1 MEEALRA
8 GNCRNC
14 PGGCAGGGC
23 SSVMTRRPPQ
33 RKTYDNHTGDG
44 EMEVYHVFP
53 GIDLM
58 YNAVH
63 MDRCALGVAPKG
75 DWIEIHH
82 CREGRVEQELGGDFF
97 YLMPGDLSVTMRHSP
112 AEEYQFPLRHYH
124 GITIAIDT
132 QVAPKCFSCILEDV
146 NVQPMAVAE
155 KLCGDRGCFILRN
168 HGAVEHIFS
177 ELYAISE
184 TIRKGY
190 LKLKVLELLLVLSS
204 MEPAVDATPQKTL
217 PESQVRLAKDAAA
230 VLGESMDRHIT
241 IAELADRFYV
251 SQSQLKRAF
260 KGVYGVP
267 VFSYMRIQK
276 MQAAALK
283 LIHTD
288 RPILEIASEYGYDN
302 GSKFASAFR
311 EVMGET
317 PGEYRKAHG
326 KM

>member
-1 MEEALRA
+1 MERPE
-8 GNCRNC
+8 RNT
-14 PGGCAGGGC
+14 PGCANCAGGCSGGC
-23 SSVMTRRPPQ
+23 HSVVTLHPPQ

-44 EMEVYHVFP
+44 QMQVYHVFP
-53 GIDLM
+53 GIDLI
-58 YNAVH
+58 YNDVH
-63 MDRCALGVAPKG
+63 MDCCALGIAQAG

-82 CREGRVEQELGGDFF
+82 CREGRIEQELGRDFF
-97 YLMPGDLSVTMRHSP
+97 YLMPGDLSVTLRHSP
-112 AEEYQFPLRHYH
+112 GEEYQFPLRHYH

-132 QVAPKCFSCILEDV
+132 QAAPKCCSCILEDV
-146 NVQPMAVAE
+146 EVQPRAVAE
-155 KLCGDRGCFILRN
+155 KLCGGRGCFILRN
-168 HGAVEHIFS
+168 DEAVEHVFS

-184 TIRKGY
+184 SIKKGY
-190 LKLKVLELLLVLSS
+190 LKLKVLELLLVLST
-204 MEPAVDATPQKTL
+204 MEPEVDITAQKTL
-217 PESQVRLAKDAAA
+217 PESQVRLAKDVAA

-288 RPILEIASEYGYDN
+288 RPVLEIASEYGYDN

-311 EVMGET
+311 EIMGET
-317 PGEYRKAHG
+317 PGEYRRVHG
-326 KM
+326 KT